1 MTTPTD
7 LAVEY
12 VAADTLL
19 THPDNPRRGNVDTI
33 GESLAENGQY
43 KPLVVQRGSN
53 HVLAGN
59 HTLLALRAQG
69 VDRVAVVYLDVDDTR
84 ARKILLA
91 DNRTSDRSR
100 YDDQALLDALA
111 ALEGDLLGTGY
122 TVDDQDD
129 LTYLLQG
136 VAEVA
141 LPGTDAHFNE
151 TDDEL
156 AARAD
161 QYANRTTLAAR
172 GVAEVVLIVQAEQKE
187 ELYAWLQELRERW
200 GAELSNGEVVMEAVR
215 RAVTA

>member
-19 THPDNPRRGNVDTI
+19 THPDNPRRGNVETI
-33 GESLAENGQY
+33 AESLTENGQY
-43 KPLVVQRGSN
+43 KPLVVQRGTN

-100 YDDQALLDALA
+100 YDDEALLDALA
-111 ALEGDLLGTGY
+111 ALNGDLAGTGY
-122 TVDDQDD
+122 TADDQDD
-129 LTYLLQG
+129 LMYLLQG

-141 LPGTDAHFNE
+141 LPGTDAHYNE
-151 TDDEL
+151 TEEEL
-156 AARAD
+156 AARAE
-161 QYANRTTLAAR
+161 QLANRSTLEAR
-172 GVAEVVLIVQAEQKE
+172 GVAEVVLIVPAAQKE
-187 ELYAWLQELRERW
+187 ELLGWFQELRGRW
-200 GAELSNGEVVMEAVR
+200 GEDMSNGEVVVQAVR
-215 RAVTA
+215 KAVQA